1 MAARTKKSSNMET
14 AAVAVAENGGIAEF
28 NLSAEI
34 VAGKLTSNAKELG
47 EKIRGELKNFT
58 AERYIGHPEAAK
70 SDKAILT
77 KVEDAIADKR
87 KEVTKKWNEPLDV
100 FLSEMKALEK
110 DVATAYDGLNAVVK
124 EAENAEKEEKKRQ
137 IEGYWHTLGFNVVPL
152 ERIFNPK
159 WLNKTFS
166 MTDVMKEVECQ
177 IEKITG
183 ELATLRCMQDEDSET
198 LQSFYIDTL
207 DLKATLE
214 KGNQLKANRAALKA
228 AEEERKRKEDAE
240 KNARNEEKPA
250 ENAEIRTEF
259 AENSQKNTENGAE
272 NVKSDE
278 KQLNLAETRFAGEAV
293 MSFRLELFGT
303 RQQLVALR
311 AYIDSNGIKYRKF

>member
-1 MAARTKKSSNMET
+1 MAARTKKSADMET
-14 AAVAVAENGGIAEF
+14 VAVATAESGGIAEF

-47 EKIRGELKNFT
+47 ERIRGELKNFT

-70 SDKAILT
+70 ADKAILT
-77 KVEDAIADKR
+77 KAKAAIADKR
-87 KEVTKKWNEPLDV
+87 KEVTEKWNEPLDV

-110 DVATAYDGLNAVVK
+110 DVAAAYDGLNAVVK

-137 IEGYWHTLGFNVVPL
+137 IEGYWRTLGFNVVPL

-166 MTDVMKEVECQ
+166 MTDVMKEVEEK

-183 ELATLRCMQDEDSET
+183 ELAMLRSMQDEDSET

-228 AEEERKRKEDAE
+228 AEEERKRKEEAE
-240 KNARNEEKPA
+240 KNAGNEKKPA
-250 ENAEIRTEF
+250 ENDEIRVEF
-259 AENSQKNTENGAE
+259 AENAQKNAENGAE
-272 NVKSDE
+272 SVKSDE
-278 KQLNLAETRFAGEAV
+278 KQQNQAETRPAGEAV

-303 RQQLVALR
+303 RRQLVALR

>member
-1 MAARTKKSSNMET
+1 MAARTKKNENIET
-14 AAVAVAENGGIAEF
+14 AVAVAESGGIADF

-47 EKIRGELKNFT
+47 ERIRGELKNFT

-70 SDKAILT
+70 SDKAVLT
-77 KVEDAIADKR
+77 KAKDAIAEKR
-87 KEVTKKWNEPLDV
+87 KEITKKWNEPLDV

-110 DVATAYDGLNAVVK
+110 DVAAAYDGLNAVVK
-124 EAENAEKEEKKRQ
+124 EAENAEKDDKKRQ

-166 MTDVMKEVECQ
+166 MTDVMKEVESR

-183 ELATLRCMQDEDSET
+183 ELATLRSMQDEDSET

-207 DLKATLE
+207 DLKATLK

-228 AEEERKRKEDAE
+228 AEEDRKRKEEAE
-240 KNARNEEKPA
+240 RNAQNEAKSA
-250 ENAEIRTEF
+250 ENEDKTAKI
-259 AENSQKNTENGAE
+259 
-272 NVKSDE
+272 DE
-278 KQLNLAETRFAGEAV
+278 KQQNPLENRSSDEEI
-293 MSFRLELFGT
+293 MSFKLELYGT
-303 RQQLVALR
+303 RRQLIALR

>member
-1 MAARTKKSSNMET
+1 MAARTKKNENIET
-14 AAVAVAENGGIAEF
+14 AVAVAESGGIADF

-47 EKIRGELKNFT
+47 ERIRGELKNFT

-70 SDKAILT
+70 SDKAVLT
-77 KVEDAIADKR
+77 KAKDAIAEKR
-87 KEVTKKWNEPLDV
+87 KEITKKWNEPLDV

-110 DVATAYDGLNAVVK
+110 DVAAAYDGLNAVVK
-124 EAENAEKEEKKRQ
+124 EAENAEKDDKKRQ

-166 MTDVMKEVECQ
+166 MTDVMKEVESR

-183 ELATLRCMQDEDSET
+183 ELATLRSMQDEDSET

-228 AEEERKRKEDAE
+228 AEEDRKRKEEAE
-240 KNARNEEKPA
+240 RNAQNEAKSA
-250 ENAEIRTEF
+250 ENANNNADF
-259 AENSQKNTENGAE
+259 AENPQNSAE
-272 NVKSDE
+272 NEDKTAKIDE
-278 KQLNLAETRFAGEAV
+278 KQQNPLENRSSDEEI
-293 MSFRLELFGT
+293 MSFKLELYGT
-303 RQQLVALR
+303 RRQLIALR

>member
-1 MAARTKKSSNMET
+1 MAARTKKNENIET
-14 AAVAVAENGGIAEF
+14 AVAVAESGGIADF

-47 EKIRGELKNFT
+47 ERIRGELKNFT

-70 SDKAILT
+70 SDKAVLT
-77 KVEDAIADKR
+77 KAKDAIAEKR
-87 KEVTKKWNEPLDV
+87 KEITKKWNEPLDV

-110 DVATAYDGLNAVVK
+110 DVAAAYDGLNAVVK
-124 EAENAEKEEKKRQ
+124 EAENAEKDDKKRQ

-166 MTDVMKEVECQ
+166 MTDVMKEVESR

-183 ELATLRCMQDEDSET
+183 ELATLRSMQDEDSET

-228 AEEERKRKEDAE
+228 AEEDRKRKEEAE
-240 KNARNEEKPA
+240 RNAQNEAKSAKNEDKTAK
-250 ENAEIRTEF
+250 I
-259 AENSQKNTENGAE
+259 
-272 NVKSDE
+272 DE
-278 KQLNLAETRFAGEAV
+278 KQQNPLENRSSDEEI
-293 MSFRLELFGT
+293 MSFKLELYGT
-303 RQQLVALR
+303 RRQLIALR

>member
-1 MAARTKKSSNMET
+1 MAARTKKNENIET
-14 AAVAVAENGGIAEF
+14 AVAVAESGGIADF

-47 EKIRGELKNFT
+47 ERIRGELKNFT

-70 SDKAILT
+70 SDKAVLT
-77 KVEDAIADKR
+77 KAKDAIAEKR
-87 KEVTKKWNEPLDV
+87 KEITKKWNEPLDV

-110 DVATAYDGLNAVVK
+110 DVAAAYDGLNAVVK
-124 EAENAEKEEKKRQ
+124 EAENAEKDDKKRQ

-166 MTDVMKEVECQ
+166 MTDVMKEVESR

-183 ELATLRCMQDEDSET
+183 ELATLRSMQDEDSET

-228 AEEERKRKEDAE
+228 AEEDRKRKEEAE
-240 KNARNEEKPA
+240 RNAQNEAKSA
-250 ENAEIRTEF
+250 ENEDKTAKI
-259 AENSQKNTENGAE
+259 
-272 NVKSDE
+272 DE
-278 KQLNLAETRFAGEAV
+278 KQQNPLENRSSDEEI
-293 MSFRLELFGT
+293 MSFKLELYGT
-303 RQQLVALR
+303 RRQLIALR

>member
-1 MAARTKKSSNMET
+1 MAARTKKNENIET
-14 AAVAVAENGGIAEF
+14 AVAVAESGGIADF

-47 EKIRGELKNFT
+47 ERIRGELKNFT

-70 SDKAILT
+70 SDKAVLT
-77 KVEDAIADKR
+77 KAKDAIAEKR
-87 KEVTKKWNEPLDV
+87 KEITKKWNEPLDV

-110 DVATAYDGLNAVVK
+110 DVAAAYDGLNAVVK
-124 EAENAEKEEKKRQ
+124 EAENAEKDDKKRQ

-166 MTDVMKEVECQ
+166 MTDVMKEVESR

-183 ELATLRCMQDEDSET
+183 ELATLRSMQDEDSET

-214 KGNQLKANRAALKA
+214 KENQLKANRAALKA
-228 AEEERKRKEDAE
+228 AEEDRKRKEEAE
-240 KNARNEEKPA
+240 RNAQNEAKSA
-250 ENAEIRTEF
+250 ENEDKTAKI
-259 AENSQKNTENGAE
+259 
-272 NVKSDE
+272 DE
-278 KQLNLAETRFAGEAV
+278 KQQNPLENRSSDEEI
-293 MSFRLELFGT
+293 MSFKLELYGT
-303 RQQLVALR
+303 RRQLIALR